1 MAEEKSI
8 KHELIGLLKYPVIA
22 LSIVLTLVGLKDI
35 GNFDAIKL
43 AFGDAVLDLTK
54 KQDDAIEALTRLKE
68 ANKSLNQLPTQ
79 FEAINLRLANLEK
92 VNPKQAMSNEGDQL
106 KKQIEL
112 NQDPDNTEVASPES
126 VNLIKKGNT
135 DNTVFKN
142 SIGYMW
148 IGNYYPKEPKWSSL
162 KLYDSGGQKIK
173 PNQLTI
179 NQEYLVNANLVVRTE
194 LPKNDANYF
203 KNIPVAAIVPSGNKV
218 KVLDKSVEITRTLFN
233 QYWVKIEVVQ

>member
-1 MAEEKSI
+1 MAEDKSI
-8 KHELIGLLKYPVIA
+8 KQELIGLLKYPVIA
-22 LSIVLTLVGLKDI
+22 ISIVLTLVGLKNI

-43 AFGDAVLDLTK
+43 VFGDASIDLK
-54 KQDDAIEALTRLKE
+54 AKQTLAKLAVE
-68 ANKSLNQLPTQ
+68 NKSLNELPAQ
-79 FEAINLRLANLEK
+79 IEAINLRLENIEK
-92 VNPKQAMSNEGDQL
+92 SSPNQKISKEEDKLN
-106 KKQIEL
+106 KQIEL
-112 NQDPDNTEVASPES
+112 NQAPDKTEVASPES

-162 KLYDSGGQKIK
+162 KLSDLSGQTIQ

-179 NQEYLVNANLVVRTE
+179 NQEYFVNANLVVRTE

-203 KNIPVAAIVPSGNKV
+203 KNIPVAAIIPSGNKV
-218 KVLDKSVEITRTLFN
+218 KILDKSVEITRTLFN

>member
-1 MAEEKSI
+1 MAEDKSI
-8 KHELIGLLKYPVIA
+8 KQELIGLLKYPVIA
-22 LSIVLTLVGLKDI
+22 ISIVLTLVGLKSI

-43 AFGDAVLDLTK
+43 AFGDAVIDLTK
-54 KQDDAIEALTRLKE
+54 MQEDANETLAKLKE

-92 VNPKQAMSNEGDQL
+92 ANPKQAISKAEDSLN
-106 KKQIEL
+106 KQIEL
-112 NQDPDNTEVASPES
+112 NQAPDKTEIASPES

-148 IGNYYPKEPKWSSL
+148 IGNYYPNETRWSSL
-162 KLYDSGGQKIK
+162 KLSDQNGQQVQ
-173 PNQLTI
+173 PNQLAI
-179 NQEYLVNANLVVRTE
+179 NQDYLVNANLVVRTD
-194 LPKNDANYF
+194 LPKNDADYF
-203 KNIPVAAIVPSGNKV
+203 KSIPVAAIVPSGNKV
-218 KVLDKSVEITRTLFN
+218 KILAESVAIKRTLAN